1 MNTAPNARANTT
13 EIFLSLRKGV
23 KRNSVTAFK
32 VTIMQGLFCSTRGHK
47 RCTERRRKFSPGI
60 DRVSP
65 GLPWFTTSITFRITP
80 RNKNLYDLTSLSIH
94 FIPPARRRPFRT
106 YIIMVLPQPRVL
118 PMPPPP
124 ICSPRPSPR
133 LFLRNNLRQERRI
146 MGHDRFN
153 SRTIARFPFTA

>member
-1 MNTAPNARANTT
+1 
-13 EIFLSLRKGV
+13 
-23 KRNSVTAFK
+23 
-32 VTIMQGLFCSTRGHK
+32 MQGLSCSTRGHK
-47 RCTERRRKFSPGI
+47 STERRRKFSPCI

-65 GLPWFTTSITFRITP
+65 GLPWFTTSITSRITP

-106 YIIMVLPQPRVL
+106 YIITVLPQPRVL
-118 PMPPPP
+118 PMPPSTV
-124 ICSPRPSPR
+124 CSPRPSPR

-153 SRTIARFPFTA
+153 SRTIARFPFTAWECAASVAKHQQTFFSFFRLQQISQSS